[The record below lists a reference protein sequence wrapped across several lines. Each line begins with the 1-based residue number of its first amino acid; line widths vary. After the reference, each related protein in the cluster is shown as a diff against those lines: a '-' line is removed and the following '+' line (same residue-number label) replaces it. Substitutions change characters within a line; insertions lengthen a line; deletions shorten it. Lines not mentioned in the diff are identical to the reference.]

1 MVGTTVMNR
10 FEIGEVLGS
19 GGFGTV
25 YRAWD
30 LRLEREVAVKVV
42 ETGPGSG
49 TRTRREAQAAAR
61 LNHPGIVTLF
71 EFVHHELGPE
81 GGRAFLVSEL
91 VEGRTVRELIDRDM
105 LSDREIGEI
114 GIEVASS
121 LDHAHSRGVVHRDLK
136 PSNLISPD
144 GTGGAKLMDF
154 GVARL
159 TDLDELTRTGDVLG
173 TLAYMAPEQAEGRE
187 AGPPADVF
195 ALGLVLFEALTGLNP
210 RKGSTPSET
219 VRALDRDLP
228 PISAYRPDLPV
239 ELADLIDECLELDPD
254 HRPTASELADG
265 IGRTARQLDTARPD
279 GSADLG
285 SGARFGTLVPG
296 GPWLARAPL
305 AILFGASVAVGM
317 SATYAQGVSAAGSV
331 AVDYASIG
339 LGALIVG
346 LATLVR
352 PRLGFLTG
360 VVGLAAWLL
369 FALDLPGAALGL
381 ALVGLPVALVVRG
394 EGWSLGSVPLA
405 PAAGLIGLAPGI
417 PFLAAAGRD
426 FRERAAVALAALATT
441 AFLEAATGRKLLAGD
456 IPRAGDDWAGSTGA
470 FLSEILIPTLT
481 TPSVLV
487 TAVVWVVIAG
497 VTGYLVDRIRHRKAR
512 FRQHEDLGAAVGSE
526 GVHDVV

>member
-1 MVGTTVMNR
+1 MGR

-42 ETGPGSG
+42 DTGPGSA

-91 VEGRTVRELIDRDM
+91 IEGRTVRELIDFDL

-144 GTGGAKLMDF
+144 GDSGAKLMDF

-187 AGPPADVF
+187 AGPPADVY
-195 ALGLVLFEALTGLNP
+195 ALGLVLFEAWTGLNP
-210 RKGSTPSET
+210 RKGSSPSET

-228 PISAYRPDLPV
+228 PLSAYRPDLPV
-239 ELADLIDECLELDPD
+239 ELTDLIDECLETDPD
-254 HRPTASELADG
+254 HRPTAAALADG
-265 IGRTARQLDTARPD
+265 LGRETRRLDATRPD
-279 GSADLG
+279 GAKNSDRASRSPLT
-285 SGARFGTLVPG
+285 SG
-296 GPWLARAPL
+296 GPLVTRAPV
-305 AILFGASVAVGM
+305 AIVFGAAVGLGM
-317 SATYAQGVSAAGSV
+317 SAAGSQS
-331 AVDYASIG
+331 AAADPASIG
-339 LGALIVG
+339 LGALIVV

-352 PRLGFLTG
+352 PRLGFFLG
-360 VVGLAAWLL
+360 VCGLAIWLVL
-369 FALDLPGAALGL
+369 AADLPGAALGL
-381 ALVGLPVALVVRG
+381 ALVGIPAALAVRG
-394 EGWSLGSVPLA
+394 EGASLGVIPLA
-405 PAAGLIGLAPGI
+405 PATGFVGVAPAI
-417 PFLAAAGRD
+417 PLLAAFGRD
-426 FRERAAVALAALATT
+426 LRERAVLALSAVALT
-441 AFLEAATGRKLLAGD
+441 AFVEAATGRALLVGE
-456 IPRAGDDWAGSTGA
+456 IPKAQPDWAESVTA
-470 FLSEILIPTLT
+470 FVTNILIPTLT
-481 TPSVLV
+481 TPSFLV
-487 TAVVWVVIAG
+487 TALVWVAMATV
-497 VTGYLVDRIRHRKAR
+497 VGYLLDR
-512 FRQHEDLGAAVGSE
+512 FRSRSSRFGRDEGGGAAVGSE
-526 GVHDVV
+526 GVHDVP